1 MTKIYSRIF
10 SGVRYL
16 DNPAIDQPTGAR
28 QIALLQ
34 TAARLVH
41 HNAVML
47 VGTLY
52 RASQWQQSNALGK
65 RARSMRSSSIV

>member
-16 DNPAIDQPTGAR
+16 DNPAIDQLTWAR

-34 TAARLVH
+34 AAARLVH

-47 VGTLY
+47 IGTLY
-52 RASQWQQSNALGK
+52 RASQWQQK
-65 RARSMRSSSIV
+65 

>member
-1 MTKIYSRIF
+1 MTKIYSQIF

-16 DNPAIDQPTGAR
+16 DNPAIDQLTGAM

-34 TAARLVH
+34 TAARIVH

-47 VGTLY
+47 IGTLY
-52 RASQWQQSNALGK
+52 RASQWQQK
-65 RARSMRSSSIV
+65 